1 MARQRRVEFTMEYR
15 IAFECV
21 IRGHHIYKDTW
32 NPVIGEILNC
42 RSDPRVEAIQYDSNA
57 LGLYKE
63 VERVE
68 HLVGHVPVEVS
79 CLLTNFLNADMGNN
93 ISAAVIG
100 RRKREIGLV
109 VPTKYKARTKNKKI
123 ALTLQKYLLS
133 KKATFPALE
142 LNVSDELLVMRP
154 HITNTT
160 RDNNMDV

>member
-1 MARQRRVEFTMEYR
+1 MKSWCHTFQPMKDFHLMARLRRVEFTMEYR

-42 RSDPRVEAIQYDSNA
+42 RSNPRVEAIQYDSNA

-79 CLLTNFLNADMGNN
+79 CLLTNFLNART
-93 ISAAVIG
+93 
-100 RRKREIGLV
+100 RR
-109 VPTKYKARTKNKKI
+109 
-123 ALTLQKYLLS
+123 
-133 KKATFPALE
+133 
-142 LNVSDELLVMRP
+142 
-154 HITNTT
+154 T
-160 RDNNMDV
+160 RYRQR